1 MLNPTVF
8 VDIDAVTLRILE
20 VPAASFNNGCN
31 NAASS
36 SGGIGINMA
45 GGEVVGT
52 PNQFTLLDQRG
63 IDRIAQISQSIGG
76 FPYGSGLPG
85 TEPNQYLI
93 TGTVPTQAQKD
104 ADPSLEGTL
113 FLLGA
118 ASLVSLEEGWIGLLE
133 GLWLDVEDWVD
144 AEDWV
149 EP

>member
-63 IDRIAQISQSIGG
+63 LDRIAQNGQSIGAE
-76 FPYGSGLPG
+76 L
-85 TEPNQYLI
+85 NQYII

-113 FLLGA
+113 SLLGA
-118 ASLVSLEEGWIGLLE
+118 SSLITLEEGWVALLE
-133 GLWLDVEDWVD
+133 GLWIDVENWVD

>member
-52 PNQFTLLDQRG
+52 PNQFTLLDQKG
-63 IDRIAQISQSIGG
+63 LDRIAQNGQSIGAE
-76 FPYGSGLPG
+76 L
-85 TEPNQYLI
+85 NQYII

-113 FLLGA
+113 SLLGA
-118 ASLVSLEEGWIGLLE
+118 SSLITLEEGWVSLLE